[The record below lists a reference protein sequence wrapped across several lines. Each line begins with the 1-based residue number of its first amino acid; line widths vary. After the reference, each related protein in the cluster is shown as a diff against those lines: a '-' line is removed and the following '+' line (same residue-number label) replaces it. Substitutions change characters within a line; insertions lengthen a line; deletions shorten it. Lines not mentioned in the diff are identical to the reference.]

1 MKYLL
6 EFLYLVLMKQKQK
19 LHQSSVKGELS
30 LKRPKYLKG
39 KFILFLISIGIIN
52 FSAFSNSILK

>member
-39 KFILFLISIGIIN
+39 KFILSQYKNQIKKN
-52 FSAFSNSILK
+52 FYRNF